1 LDPRKIS
8 QKAVMSEARLWNTV
22 NTIFVNITSNQVSIA
37 RCALSSHV

>member
-1 LDPRKIS
+1 
-8 QKAVMSEARLWNTV
+8 V